1 MYLYLVA
8 THLLGHPVL
17 KTPHMSKQITTK
29 LRGFSLDFFS
39 FRCGQRLRVWSKHHF
54 ELKQMQQTMCRMFC
68 VAYFSL
74 QTNLFKHVVFLHV
87 VRKTIEKPSAVDAMN
102 DWSSGACV
110 CPEAFGANRKSEKWN
125 QRTGLRSLLD
135 GTKVTVKFRL
145 ESQGVFICRRW
156 HTWRVFVKSYGNYS

>member
-1 MYLYLVA
+1 
-8 THLLGHPVL
+8 
-17 KTPHMSKQITTK
+17 MSKQITTK

-110 CPEAFGANRKSEKWN
+110 CPEAFGANRKSENVKPTN
-125 QRTGLRSLLD
+125 RTQIVVG
-135 GTKVTVKFRL
+135 
-145 ESQGVFICRRW
+145 W
-156 HTWRVFVKSYGNYS
+156 HKGYRQISVGIERCFYLPTLTYLKGFCKKLW